1 MSWNEVDIERR
12 LFNLP
17 AARSKTKVGRTIP
30 LCDQAILILERR
42 PRLPEGQYVFGD
54 ATLGRSSFSGFSKA
68 WAGFRKEAE
77 LPDDLRIHDLRRTFS
92 TYADEHV
99 EASIPVIEA
108 FLGHLSG
115 TRSGIVSVYNRANYL
130 SRTKLLAQGY
140 GDFLDGL
147 IGEAEVID

>member
-1 MSWNEVDIERR
+1 MKSNRAG
-12 LFNLP
+12 P
-17 AARSKTKVGRTIP
+17 G
-30 LCDQAILILERR
+30 DQ
-42 PRLPEGQYVFGD
+42 
-54 ATLGRSSFSGFSKA
+54 SFSGFSKA
-68 WAGFRKEAE
+68 WLMFRKEAGI
-77 LPDDLRIHDLRRTFS
+77 PDDLRMHDLRRTFS

-140 GDFLDGL
+140 GEFLERLGKN
-147 IGEAEVID
+147 